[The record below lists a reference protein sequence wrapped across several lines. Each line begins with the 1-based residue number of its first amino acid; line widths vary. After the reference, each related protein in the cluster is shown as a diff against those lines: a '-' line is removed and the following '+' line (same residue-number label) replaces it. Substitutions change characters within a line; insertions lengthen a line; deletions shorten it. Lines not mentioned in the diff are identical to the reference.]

1 MTKTKGDAMKADRRW
16 LACVSGGVILGL
28 VYLDHSTLHT
38 LSKNAE
44 AYHARVREAADRI
57 PRAAGDWLGS
67 KTEVPAGAVALL
79 RPNATLSLEF
89 ANTAGQRAS
98 FLLVQCR
105 DARDLLGHYP
115 PVCYDAHGF
124 VLVKR
129 QPLTWDLEGEPLH
142 GTMYQF
148 SRTDRNDRTTSITV
162 YDVMILPNG
171 ETAPDMEGVDRVAR
185 HRAQR
190 YYGAAQIQILTDS
203 SLPEDRR
210 TEVIGLLLRGAK
222 PVINAIRAGVP
233 HES

>member
-1 MTKTKGDAMKADRRW
+1 MKADRRW
-16 LACVSGGVILGL
+16 LACISGALILGGVY
-28 VYLDHSTLHT
+28 VDHSTLHA

-44 AYHARVREAADRI
+44 GYHARIREVADQL
-57 PRAAGDWLGS
+57 PRSAGDWLGS
-67 KTEVPAGAVALL
+67 KTEVPAGAVGLL
-79 RPNATLSLEF
+79 RPNVTLSLDF
-89 ANTAGQRAS
+89 TNTAGQRAS

-124 VLVKR
+124 VLVKHEPR
-129 QPLTWDLEGEPLH
+129 TWDVDGDQLQ
-142 GTMYQF
+142 GTMYEF
-148 SRTDRNDRTTSITV
+148 SRTDRQDRVNSIKV

-171 ETAPDMEGVDRVAR
+171 QTAPDMAGVDRVAR
-185 HRAQR
+185 HREQR
-190 YYGAAQIQILTDS
+190 YYGAAQIQILTDAA
-203 SLPEDRR
+203 LPEEKR